1 MAKKNS
7 LNLEGIDLSS
17 FKKESDSSS
26 LNLESV
32 DLSSLYRYTSEE
44 EGKKKVQT
52 EETPSDT
59 ASVSED
65 VSLESPS
72 TDEKPTEFKLPEV
85 RSEED
90 ELFKRNK
97 GYYPGEQKSF
107 YQNKEEEGT
116 DLSNDAFREVSNYKG
131 DFIDTPE
138 EDLIDSLYEA
148 SDFHVRPDIAQAVSV
163 KRSEELNALADTFLK
178 EKEASIMDLNK
189 DMGEDLAKDMAR
201 DSIRTESYE
210 YALASTGLDAEDH
223 TQFDEAIL
231 ERYNDLNSI
240 SDLKDEYYSIKKDL
254 NNADL
259 KPEER
264 LKLSQRNREIA
275 SEVKSLKEAADL
287 ADKKI
292 GALREKS
299 DVGFTD
305 AEGNVNQELK
315 ADIESREDSFK
326 KKYKSDYAKITSRL
340 TQEKAKQDAL
350 VRSFTSDENFRSL
363 DKVEDLEGLSRSILS
378 GDKPVFESFLNP
390 EKESKFNSYKDSYLE
405 SDKNI
410 KALSRLALLNED
422 PAAVAK
428 GIEGWGSL
436 GTFLT
441 AAGETLAEEV
451 YGEVDTDRDFRQTI
465 VGVLQEEGI
474 KLTEEQIESGV
485 PELSETLG
493 DATATSLVLGAKIL
507 ATRGMIGT
515 AGKVLNAPKYLARIK
530 YLRESPRL
538 VSFLDKTI
546 KGVTEGLAF
555 ELADER
561 TDAAMGVGES
571 IGEGALDML
580 GKSLSKTK
588 LGRFTKYLDNYAGR
602 LAKSVSGRT
611 IGGVGGEYSG
621 EWLSEGVKNGFF
633 TEEQFKNTFGEG
645 EEATTKFFINTV
657 LALGM
662 GLPSSAISSLKKQA
676 EDSNDGVL
684 KKAIDNYNASMKE
697 GVDTKITPEL
707 KDLEDKDLSEMT
719 EEEILEAFT
728 PKEETD
734 VSQEDKV
741 STEKEGDIQLGK
753 EVETEEEVL
762 AESEKTEG
770 DTFPEDEVDDIIE
783 ERTLEKWVT
792 RVDQASEWMKAN
804 SKIDVT
810 GGLATGIID
819 GLLVLTKKGLKAGIS
834 FRNAFENA
842 KKQYAKTDD
851 YKNLS
856 DADKKKVD
864 GLTPDVIPTGKKA
877 PETSSDVDTW
887 IEELNTSEKF
897 DGETPKK
904 VDKAILSGTKN
915 KKGEVVIEGVKAKME
930 RGMSLKE
937 AVTESID
944 EYKKSDAFKF
954 LPKSKKDIV
963 NNLTADQFLEE
974 RSSTDS
980 EVNIFRK
987 GSTEE
992 QFSNLL
998 EYQKKKTKREI
1009 LGAERAIVK
1018 DFFQRIKEA
1027 GQIYKKRGVSLR
1039 QLESAMKSLANLN
1052 PNNKRSV
1059 DAFEAK
1065 IKNLLEKVEVKAKRT
1080 ELKSL
1085 QSKLK
1090 SALKKARKNAKTKLG
1105 ELGSTAESLSRVN
1118 PNIISE
1124 ESLDIVIDTLDKFNK
1139 ALKGEGSLSDSKEQ
1153 VSRVMAA
1160 VSEMEEN
1167 YKAEREAKILEAKK
1181 EAYEEYL
1188 ESQKKEG
1195 EAYLSFDSYQ
1205 EMIES
1210 NKAEEKT
1217 KKQEDKLLEAE
1228 KKDSLLRSLLKN
1240 RIDKLKDYLKNNPN
1254 LSPKQKAIIKT
1265 LIQSKALI
1273 SNKNVTS
1280 TSNLLS
1286 LNNALDEM
1294 LTYDSTSGTQQIA
1307 NELKA
1312 LREALLANKQAGGK
1326 ISKSSV
1332 FVENKYIRG
1341 STNLATFFKAL
1352 TTTYESAKKLSSRVV
1367 GEYNSNYGKAAAR
1380 LKSFV
1385 NKKNDMQRKL
1395 KIKLENS
1402 IRTGVVSWLKQNPEG
1417 TSDLGRSMNVV
1428 DKIESIE
1435 NQIKRLKKTGKRTKK
1450 RKAERLQAA
1459 YESLGLK
1466 QVKDSILESDN
1477 IPGDLQNLLSSNESE
1492 FLTFIES
1499 EFSNLKGDLAEV
1511 YRNNQGQELEL
1522 NEFFTPTFAKNVDK
1536 SGSDLESNTF
1546 SNNESIDV
1554 DPSGR
1559 TIKRAKVDKSGGT
1572 IYNFDLANTS
1582 TSGMQES
1589 LVDIETMSDVK
1600 VLKALVD
1607 SQPFKELIAGDPDS
1621 EYYNPEFYKKVRSR
1635 FADLVNK
1642 RKSSSLRDLSEV
1654 SKFLNRLDKIS
1665 RASLSMPLKG
1675 TDQFIKQPISI
1686 IGNTMFRSSPETL
1699 LSSFT
1704 YMLNPAER
1712 KYTEELIK
1720 NSNIPTRVTEGDA
1733 DFNARGLTEMFQDAM
1748 IRYTDKGKSIPL
1760 KVLNEIIKASGA
1772 KSLEYADN
1780 LAAKGSWTAFYI
1792 NERKKQEKKKGN
1804 NKFKFDME
1812 KESANPNME
1821 AVEAANIESDWVNN
1835 QSDMTTANDMD
1846 SVLKKAFFLF
1856 KSFSINQSA
1865 NFFLDIQ
1872 KLGQKGNAKEA
1883 TLKLMGAYASALLFT
1898 AVKEM
1903 ALNPF
1908 KKELLSNF
1916 VDDPDESDKSLMKRL
1931 EDEGSAM
1938 LLVSLVD
1945 LALGFAP
1952 DMFLSEGKDRANKA
1966 WKDNPKD
1973 KNLFYVDKGGFPGAY
1988 KLWAEY
1994 LSRASEDVDM
2004 IIDGTYEKKDGKGTV
2019 TRDLSPE
2026 EKAVATLDLF
2036 SLLMTNQ
2043 DLAPFTRAAKS
2054 AQKKERN
2061 KSIWKK

>member
-26 LNLESV
+26 LNLEGV
-32 DLSSLYRYTSEE
+32 DLSSLDNSSTEE
-44 EGKKKVQT
+44 SKKKVQT

-59 ASVSED
+59 VSVSED

-72 TDEKPTEFKLPEV
+72 IDEQVDLTSGFEDALEPLSPEV
-85 RSEED
+85 GFVPTTDYSSQQENVKAFNYAKAKKTVPEALGEGFDYLASPSGVLLDQLPSNLDDQASMLVISENKDKSLNKLSADYLSSLRED
-90 ELFKRNK
+90 IINDK
-97 GYYPGEQKSF
+97 YS
-107 YQNKEEEGT
+107 
-116 DLSNDAFREVSNYKG
+116 DL
-131 DFIDTPE
+131 
-138 EDLIDSLYEA
+138 DSASA
-148 SDFHVRPDIAQAVSV
+148 SDSANYDIFQDTKELSMASIGLDV
-163 KRSEELNALADTFLK
+163 EELAKF
-178 EKEASIMDLNK
+178 KEAISLSVDGKLK
-189 DMGEDLAKDMAR
+189 VGELAK
-201 DSIRTESYE
+201 
-210 YALASTGLDAEDH
+210 
-223 TQFDEAIL
+223 Q
-231 ERYNDLNSI
+231 
-240 SDLKDEYYSIKKDL
+240 
-254 NNADL
+254 
-259 KPEER
+259 
-264 LKLSQRNREIA
+264 LKLEKDPEKRLELIKERAEVIEANNVNDKIVSELR
-275 SEVKSLKEAADL
+275 EVKS
-287 ADKKI
+287 DKAFI
-292 GALREKS
+292 
-299 DVGFTD
+299 D
-305 AEGNVNQELK
+305 AEGNVNKELK
-315 ADIESREDSFK
+315 EEIGNKVKEFGKEYKTDYNKITDRLTKERVKMESLKSNFLKELTPEQYSNLGGEERLINEGTSQEQALGAESTINNLFSGRE
-326 KKYKSDYAKITSRL
+326 SDYMSYFDSSL
-340 TQEKAKQDAL
+340 SSKA
-350 VRSFTSDENFRSL
+350 E
-363 DKVEDLEGLSRSILS
+363 
-378 GDKPVFESFLNP
+378 
-390 EKESKFNSYKDSYLE
+390 SYLE
-405 SDKNI
+405 AYKEADKNFQ
-410 KALSRLALLNED
+410 ALSRLALLNED

-530 YLRESPRL
+530 YLRESPKM
-538 VSFLDKTI
+538 VSFLDRTI

-645 EEATTKFFINTV
+645 EGATNKLFINTV

-697 GVDTKITPEL
+697 GVDMKMTPEL

-728 PKEETD
+728 LKEETD

-741 STEKEGDIQLGK
+741 STEKEGDIQLGE

-810 GGLATGIID
+810 GGLATGILD

-842 KKQYAKTDD
+842 KKQYAKTDE

-856 DADKKKVD
+856 DAERKKVD
-864 GLTPDVIPTGKKA
+864 ELTTDVIPTGKKA

-998 EYQKKKTKREI
+998 EYQKKKTKGEI
-1009 LGAERAIVK
+1009 LGAEKAIVK
-1018 DFFQRIKEA
+1018 DFFKRIKEA

-1090 SALKKARKNAKTKLG
+1090 AALKKARKNAKTKLG

-1139 ALKGEGSLSDSKEQ
+1139 ALRGEGSLSDSKDQ

-1160 VSEMEEN
+1160 ISEMEEN
-1167 YKAEREAKILEAKK
+1167 YKVEREAKRLEAKK

-1188 ESQKKEG
+1188 ENQEKEG
-1195 EAYLSFDSYQ
+1195 KFALSFDSYQ

-1228 KKDSLLRSLLKN
+1228 KKDSLLRSYLKD

-1286 LNNALDEM
+1286 LHNAIDEM

-1307 NELKA
+1307 NELTA
-1312 LREALLANKQAGGK
+1312 LREALLANKQADGK
-1326 ISKSSV
+1326 ISKSSM
-1332 FVENKYIRG
+1332 FVENKHIRG
-1341 STNLATFFKAL
+1341 NTNLATFFKAL

-1367 GEYNSNYGKAAAR
+1367 GQYNANYGKAAAR

-1385 NKKNDMQRKL
+1385 NKKNEMQRKL

-1402 IRTGVVSWLKQNPEG
+1402 IRTGIVSWLKQNPEG
-1417 TSDLGRSMNVV
+1417 TSDLGRAMNAV

-1435 NQIKRLKKTGKRTKK
+1435 NQIKRLNQTGKKSKK
-1450 RKAERLQAA
+1450 RKAKRLQDA
-1459 YESLGLK
+1459 YDSLGLK
-1466 QVKDSILESDN
+1466 QVKDSILESEN

-1492 FLTFIES
+1492 FLTFIET

-1522 NEFFTPTFAKNVDK
+1522 NEFFTPTFAKNIDK
-1536 SGSDLESNTF
+1536 IESDLESGTF

-1559 TIKRAKVDKSGGT
+1559 TIKRAKVDTSGGT

-1582 TSGMQES
+1582 TSGMQDS

-1607 SQPFKELIAGDPDS
+1607 SQPFKELVAGDPNS

-1642 RKSSSLRDLSEV
+1642 RKSNSLRDLSEV
-1654 SKFLNRLDKIS
+1654 SKFLNRFDKIA
-1665 RASLSMPLKG
+1665 RASLAMPLKG

-1699 LSSFT
+1699 LSSFN
-1704 YMLNPAER
+1704 YMLNPSER
-1712 KYTEELIK
+1712 KYTDELIK

-1733 DFNARGLTEMFQDAM
+1733 DFNARGLTEMMQDAM

-1821 AVEAANIESDWVNN
+1821 AVEAANVESDWVNN
-1835 QSDMTTANDMD
+1835 QSDMTTANNDMG
-1846 SVLKKAFFLF
+1846 SFIKKSLFLF

-1872 KLGQKGNAKEA
+1872 KLGQRGNAKEA
-1883 TLKLMGAYASALLFT
+1883 TLKLIGAYTSALLFT

-1916 VDDPDESDKSLMKRL
+1916 VDDPDESDKSLMERL
-1931 EDEGSAM
+1931 EDEGAAM

-1945 LALGFAP
+1945 LALGFVP
-1952 DMFLSEGKDRANKA
+1952 DMFLSEGKDKANKA
-1966 WKDNPKD
+1966 WKDDPKD

-1988 KLWAEY
+1988 RLWGDY
-1994 LSRASEDVDM
+1994 LSRSSEDLDM
-2004 IIDGTYEKKDGKGTV
+2004 MVDGTYEKKDGKGTV
-2019 TRDLSPE
+2019 TRDLSTE
-2026 EKAVATLDLF
+2026 EKAVAALDLF

-2061 KSIWKK
+2061 KSTWKK